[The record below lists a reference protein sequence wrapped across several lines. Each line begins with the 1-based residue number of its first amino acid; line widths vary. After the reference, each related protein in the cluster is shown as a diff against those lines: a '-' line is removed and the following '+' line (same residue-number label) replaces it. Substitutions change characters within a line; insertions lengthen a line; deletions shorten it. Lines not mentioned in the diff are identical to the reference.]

1 MRLVVKQD
9 GRIVNEFTF
18 TKGPIYIGRHT
29 HSQVFLPERTV
40 SRQHAVIYSTQD
52 GKWMAEDLDSANKTY
67 LNDEP
72 IRKAEIK
79 NGDILRIT
87 DFTIEINPEDDSGP
101 EAQINLEDTLTKT
114 AYGSESTHTA
124 ASLNLQIIIRKLDA
138 EHAPDI
144 KLPAK
149 RAKDFVYATEEI
161 CRANGLD
168 EVLHTLLDIVAKQFR
183 PYHTW
188 CALRNQTTGPMTCH
202 SGRKKGGQTVQ
213 LNEIKLNEKITE
225 AVENSQFLLI
235 PRISTQTEEEEKIR
249 SVMIVP
255 IIGQAGCFGVVYV
268 DNDMAHEHYSLSD
281 LDYAMLLAIHTAAIL
296 ENF

>member
-9 GRIVNEFTF
+9 SRVVNEFTF
-18 TKGPIYIGRHT
+18 AKGPIYIGRHT
-29 HSQVFLPERTV
+29 HSQIFLPERTV

-72 IRKAEIK
+72 IRKVEIK

-87 DFTIEINPEDDSGP
+87 DFTIEIEIEAGSGADKP
-101 EAQINLEDTLTKT
+101 INLEDTLTKT
-114 AYGSESTHTA
+114 AYGSDDTHTA
-124 ASLNLQIIIRKLDA
+124 TLRDLQVIIRRLDA

-149 RAKDFVYATEEI
+149 RAKDFVYATEVI

-168 EVLHTLLDIVAKQFR
+168 EVLQVLLDTASRQFR
-183 PYHTW
+183 SYHTW

-202 SGRKKGGQTVQ
+202 AGKKRGGQTIQ
-213 LNEIKLNEKITE
+213 LSEIKLSEKITE
-225 AVENSQFLLI
+225 AVEKGRFLLL
-235 PRISTQTEEEEKIR
+235 PRIPTQTEEKEKIR
-249 SVMIVP
+249 SAMIAP
-255 IIGQAGCFGVVYV
+255 IVGQAGCFGVLYV
-268 DNDMAHEHYSLSD
+268 DNDMAHEHYTLGD
-281 LDYAMLLAIHTAAIL
+281 LDYALLLAIHTSAIL